1 MRATRV
7 RRDGDIY
14 AALESEGRF
23 RLVAEPDREPIDII
37 ADGGWEELDRL
48 AVEEASQSDVDVL
61 APIARPSKVLGI
73 GLNYRDHAEEQE
85 APVPEV
91 PVVFAKFASSVS
103 GPGDPIPIYGITQK
117 TDYEAELGV
126 VIGRRARAVS
136 ADDALEH
143 VAGFT
148 IVNDI
153 TARDLQA
160 SDVQWIR
167 GKALDGYAPMGPV
180 IVSPEEFGQ
189 VPGHRISCDV
199 NGERRQDSD
208 TQNLIFD
215 VPTLIAHITEAI
227 TLEPGDVIATGTP
240 SGVGHF
246 MAPPRYL
253 EDGDRVTIR
262 IEGIGELTNPV
273 RDASVVQS

>member
-1 MRATRV
+1 MRAARIRRGDDV
-7 RRDGDIY
+7 R
-14 AALESEGRF
+14 AALEYDGGF
-23 RLVAEPDREPIDII
+23 RLLPPSHEEPIDII
-37 ADGGWEELDRL
+37 ARGGWEELERL
-48 AVEEASQSDVDVL
+48 AVEDVPRSDVHVL
-61 APIARPSKVLGI
+61 APLGRPSKILGI
-73 GLNYRDHAEEQE
+73 GLNYRDHAEEQQ
-85 APVPEV
+85 APLPEV
-91 PVVFAKFASSVS
+91 PVVFVKFASSVS
-103 GPGDPIPIYGITQK
+103 GPDDPIPLYGITEQ

-126 VIGRRARAVS
+126 VIGRRARGVS
-136 ADDALEH
+136 ADVALEH

-180 IVSPEEFGQ
+180 LVSREEFGE

-199 NGERRQDSD
+199 NGEGRQDSD
-208 TQNLIFD
+208 TGNLIFD
-215 VPTLIAHITEAI
+215 VPALIAHISEAI

-246 MAPPRYL
+246 MSPPKYL
-253 EDGDRVTIR
+253 EPGDRVTIR
-262 IEGIGELTNPV
+262 IEGIGELSNPV
-273 RDASVVQS
+273 REAS